1 MILRIILSSAKCST
15 LSLDSLVSRI
25 LSVCFFFFSLFAKGL
40 NGGTTVSGTLV
51 AAHKARLPIFVTG
64 GIGGVHRGVEESE
77 FSVKYFFSLRNK
89 ALQV

>member
-25 LSVCFFFFSLFAKGL
+25 LSVFFFSLFAKGL